1 MINPAS
7 HQPRQPLHRG
17 ALSRPPNQ
25 PPRPHEKI
33 THRRQMSMKSKI
45 QTPRPRSQTA
55 LSQTQRSRHSRPH
68 QFTNILSS
76 THSQANRQ
84 RYQRTTLVHPCTRIS
99 LQGRLKSQQL
109 DHILHITSHSSQHI
123 PHSEHPNH
131 LLRHEKADSRAEH
144 QKYESTAH

>member
-7 HQPRQPLHRG
+7 HQPRQPLRRG

-76 THSQANRQ
+76 THSCSASGNLDQTNATAPAVMGAEKDVPQTDSVPPPTSVVLMASPGAQ
-84 RYQRTTLVHPCTRIS
+84 RSTVSPAVA
-99 LQGRLKSQQL
+99 QQ
-109 DHILHITSHSSQHI
+109 
-123 PHSEHPNH
+123 
-131 LLRHEKADSRAEH
+131 EKLSFCPVALTEM
-144 QKYESTAH
+144 T